1 MRDAKNTI
9 PDCVSVLT
17 PNGKKHAHGKTEW
30 TNELCRD
37 GIRLLMQH
45 YSVVIASICLH
56 LLREFFD
63 AFYTRR
69 PDDVFIF
76 HRLYLSLSIR
86 IFVCRRAPRPWALA
100 ADVDLFFHSHS
111 SPMPVVFVA
120 MQLSFM
126 RRRVRHS
133 SISFLT
139 PRKYTSTHESSRR
152 NTNCAASPSNPS
164 PTNKVKVLRH
174 DFRSVLLYDS
184 WLFLVWSFSRARRL
198 RCHLVIAE
206 SCVYNW
212 VYAWNLMENW

>member
-1 MRDAKNTI
+1 M
-9 PDCVSVLT
+9 
-17 PNGKKHAHGKTEW
+17 
-30 TNELCRD
+30 NERTLSGWD
-37 GIRLLMQH
+37 PF
-45 YSVVIASICLH
+45 ANAT
-56 LLREFFD
+56 LLRRHRIDLSSLAARVFRCFLHSQTWWRLHISSPLSFTVHSHFRVSSG
-63 AFYTRR
+63 ASPVSTCCWRR
-69 PDDVFIF
+69 P
-76 HRLYLSLSIR
+76 
-86 IFVCRRAPRPWALA
+86 
-100 ADVDLFFHSHS
+100 FFHSHS